1 MLRSRQAILAA
12 ALAASCGLVQAQPID
27 YTIMTKVSRVAFN
40 LEHQGFIQ
48 LFGTLRVT
56 QGTLTF
62 DGEDWNRSHVDVT
75 LPVSSLD
82 MGDGPWNAQIRGDV
96 EWAPLFKT
104 TTIAFHSTRLKR
116 TDATHGTMTGD
127 LTLGG
132 VTRPVTLDLRVNKI
146 GKNDV
151 SDAPSVGFS
160 ATTTIKRS
168 AFGIDAYED
177 LVGDDI
183 AVQIQ
188 IEAMQGPDPEAK
200 METATQPGRAG

>member
-62 DGEDWNRSHVDVT
+62 DSEDWNRSHVDVT

-188 IEAMQGPDPEAK
+188 IAALQGPDPEAK

>member
-62 DGEDWNRSHVDVT
+62 DSENWNRSHVDVT

-104 TTIAFHSTRLKR
+104 TTIAFHSTHLKR
-116 TDATHGTMTGD
+116 ADATHGTMTGD

-200 METATQPGRAG
+200 METATQPGK

>member
-1 MLRSRQAILAA
+1 MFLPRPAILAGC
-12 ALAASCGLVQAQPID
+12 LAAACGLAQATPVD

-62 DGEDWNRSHVDVT
+62 DSTDWSKSHVDVSM
-75 LPVSSLD
+75 PVSSLD
-82 MGDGPWNAQIRGDV
+82 MGDGPWNGQIRGDV
-96 EWAPLFKT
+96 EWAPLFNT
-104 TTIAFHSTRLKR
+104 STITFHSTRLKR
-116 TDATHGTMTGD
+116 IDATHGTMTGD
-127 LTLGG
+127 LTLAG
-132 VTRPVTLDLRVNKI
+132 VTRPVTLKLRVNKI

-151 SDAPSVGFS
+151 SEAPSVGFS

-168 AFGIDAYED
+168 AFGVSAYED

-200 METATQPGRAG
+200 METATQPGN

>member
-1 MLRSRQAILAA
+1 MFISRQAILAA
-12 ALAASCGLVQAQPID
+12 SLAAACGLAQASPID

-62 DGEDWNRSHVDVT
+62 DSTDWNKSHVDVSM
-75 LPVSSLD
+75 PVSSLD
-82 MGDGPWNAQIRGDV
+82 MGDGPWNGQIRGDV
-96 EWAPLFKT
+96 EWAPLFNT
-104 TTIAFHSTRLKR
+104 STITFHSTRLKR
-116 TDATHGTMTGD
+116 IDATHGTMTGE
-127 LTLGG
+127 LTLAG
-132 VTRPVTLDLRVNKI
+132 VTRPVTLKLRVNKI

-151 SDAPSVGFS
+151 SEAPSVGFS

-168 AFGIDAYED
+168 AFGVSAYED

-183 AVQIQ
+183 SVQIQ

-200 METATQPGRAG
+200 MEIATQPGK

>member
-1 MLRSRQAILAA
+1 MFLARQAFIAAGLAA
-12 ALAASCGLVQAQPID
+12 AFGLAQARPID

-62 DGEDWNRSHVDVT
+62 DSVDWSKSHVDVSM
-75 LPVSSLD
+75 PVSSLD
-82 MGDGPWNAQIRGDV
+82 MGDGPWNEQIRGDE
-96 EWAPLFKT
+96 EWTPLFKT
-104 TTIAFHSTRLKR
+104 TTITFHSTRIR
-116 TDATHGTMTGD
+116 RIDATHGTLTGD
-127 LTLGG
+127 LTLAG
-132 VTRPVTLDLRVNKI
+132 VTRPVTLKLRVNKI

-151 SDAPSVGFS
+151 SEAPSVGFT

-168 AFGIDAYED
+168 AFGVSAYED
-177 LVGDDI
+177 LVGDAI

-188 IEAMQGPDPEAK
+188 VEAMQGPDPEAQ
-200 METATQPGRAG
+200 METATQPGK

>member
-1 MLRSRQAILAA
+1 MFLARQAILAA
-12 ALAASCGLVQAQPID
+12 GIAASCGLVQAQPID

-62 DGEDWNRSHVDVT
+62 DSEDWNKSHVDVT
-75 LPVSSLD
+75 MPVSSLD

-104 TTIAFHSTRLKR
+104 STIAFHSTRLKR
-116 TDATHGTMTGD
+116 TDATHGTMTGN

-151 SDAPSVGFS
+151 SEAPSVGFS

-168 AFGIDAYED
+168 AFGVDAYED
-177 LVGDDI
+177 LVGDEI

-200 METATQPGRAG
+200 METATQPGK

>member
-1 MLRSRQAILAA
+1 MHLARQAILAA
-12 ALAASCGLVQAQPID
+12 GIAASCGLVQAQPID

-62 DGEDWNRSHVDVT
+62 DSEDWNRSHVDVT

-200 METATQPGRAG
+200 METATQLGK

>member
-1 MLRSRQAILAA
+1 MFLARQAILAVGI
-12 ALAASCGLVQAQPID
+12 AASCGLVQAQPID

-62 DGEDWNRSHVDVT
+62 DSEDWNKSHVDVT
-75 LPVSSLD
+75 MPVSSLD

-104 TTIAFHSTRLKR
+104 TTIAFHSTHLKR

-151 SDAPSVGFS
+151 SEAPSVGFS

-177 LVGDDI
+177 LVGDEI

-200 METATQPGRAG
+200 METATQPGK

>member
-1 MLRSRQAILAA
+1 MFLPRPAILAGC
-12 ALAASCGLVQAQPID
+12 LAAACGLAQATPVD

-62 DGEDWNRSHVDVT
+62 DSTDWSKSHVDVSM
-75 LPVSSLD
+75 PVSSLD
-82 MGDGPWNAQIRGDV
+82 MGDGPWNGQIRGDV
-96 EWAPLFKT
+96 EWAPLFNT
-104 TTIAFHSTRLKR
+104 STITFHSTRLKR
-116 TDATHGTMTGD
+116 IDATHGTMTGD
-127 LTLGG
+127 LTLAG
-132 VTRPVTLDLRVNKI
+132 VTRPVTLKLRVNKI

-151 SDAPSVGFS
+151 SEAPSVGFS

-168 AFGIDAYED
+168 AFGVSAYED

-200 METATQPGRAG
+200 METATQPGM

>member
-62 DGEDWNRSHVDVT
+62 DSEDWNRSHVDVT